1 MTSFV
6 ELLRHQFDKNA
17 DKPAI
22 IHHTDILTFGQLESK
37 ARGVG
42 ALLQDKGLDKGDRV
56 ILYTPEKLSF
66 LIIHLGIILS
76 GGVSL
81 PLNFG
86 FTKDEMLYF
95 LKDSGAR
102 FVFASG
108 EQAALIDEIKDSC
121 PKLTE
126 IISPAEA
133 ITKSASRQFKEPN
146 LSAEGNCFMLYSS
159 GTTGRPKGVV
169 HTHLNLAASLLDLK
183 TCWRFVPED
192 ILLNVLPLFHI
203 HGLSFAAHLSLI
215 SGASMILEDKF
226 HPLKTMEKIR
236 DATVF
241 MAVPTIYYAFLRRDE
256 FKKNAKGWNRIR
268 LFTCGSAPIR
278 PEVLPELEGILNAQL
293 INRYGMTETH
303 VISSLP
309 LNGPF
314 PQGSVGLPL
323 EGIEM
328 KLVAKDGRTIS
339 AETALKDN
347 HKAVGEVMIK
357 SKNLFSHYWNNP
369 QAMESAFDQEG
380 FFSTGD
386 LGYLDEFG
394 FLTLVGRE
402 KDLIITG
409 GYNVYPTVVER
420 VLNSFP
426 KVGESAVIGV
436 PDEMRGEKAVA
447 IVVPDGD
454 LNISELKKHCQ
465 MSLVD
470 YQVPSRFELVDELPR
485 NAMGKILKRVLRDK
499 LAEPGAPADTGKLR
513 R

>member
-22 IHHTDILTFGQLESK
+22 IYHTDILTFGQLESK
-37 ARGVG
+37 AQSIGT
-42 ALLQDKGLDKGDRV
+42 LLQEKGLNKGDRV
-56 ILYTPEKLSF
+56 ILYTPEKLFS

-76 GGVSL
+76 GGISL

-108 EQAALIDEIKDSC
+108 DQAARISEIKGSC
-121 PKLTE
+121 PKLKE
-126 IISPAEA
+126 IISPSEA
-133 ITKSASRQFKEPN
+133 MIKSAGKQFKEPN
-146 LSAEGNCFMLYSS
+146 LSAEDNCFMLYSS
-159 GTTGRPKGVV
+159 GTTGRPKGIV
-169 HTHLNLAASLLDLK
+169 HSHLNLGASLLDLK
-183 TCWRFVPED
+183 ICWRFVSED

-241 MAVPTIYYAFLRRDE
+241 MAVPTMYYAFLRRDE
-256 FKKNAKGWNRIR
+256 FKKHAKEWNRMR

-278 PEVLPELEGILNAQL
+278 PEVLPELEMILDAPV
-293 INRYGMTETH
+293 INRYGMTESH

-309 LNGPF
+309 LDGPF
-314 PQGSVGLPL
+314 PHGSVGLPL

-328 KLVAKDGRTIS
+328 KLVAEDGRTLPV
-339 AETALKDN
+339 ETALKDH
-347 HKAVGEVMIK
+347 HKAVGEVKIK
-357 SKNLFSHYWNNP
+357 GKNLFSHYWNNP
-369 QAMESAFDQEG
+369 AATASAFDEEG

-402 KDLIITG
+402 KDLIITS
-409 GYNVYPTVVER
+409 GYNVYPAVVER

-426 KVGESAVIGV
+426 KVGESAVIGI
-436 PDEMRGEKAVA
+436 PDEMRGEKVVA
-447 IVVPDGD
+447 IVVPDGH

-465 MSLVD
+465 MNLVD
-470 YQVPSRFELVDELPR
+470 YQVPSCFELVDEMPR
-485 NAMGKILKRVLRDK
+485 NAMGKIIKRVLKDK
-499 LAEPGAPADTGKLR
+499 LAGVAHSRDLEDT
-513 R
+513 